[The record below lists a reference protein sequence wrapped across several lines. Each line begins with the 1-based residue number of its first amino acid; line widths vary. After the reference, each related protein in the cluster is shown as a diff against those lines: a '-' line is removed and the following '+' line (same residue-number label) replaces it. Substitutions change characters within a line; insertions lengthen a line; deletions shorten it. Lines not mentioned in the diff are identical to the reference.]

1 MGKDR
6 QWLMA
11 YETLRDA
18 DLPNALRWNSGRGGP
33 QCHLRDL
40 QGFTCYF
47 LQVKPPAPGRGRMV
61 ARLESSGR

>member
-18 DLPNALRWNSGRGGP
+18 DLPNALRWNSGRGAHSATSG
-33 QCHLRDL
+33 
-40 QGFTCYF
+40 TCKALPVTFY
-47 LQVKPPAPGRGRMV
+47 R
-61 ARLESSGR
+61 